1 MEKSEE
7 KKKEQLNRNYKFICV
22 VITVLSYSH
31 LIYLLFIQN
40 TINKI
45 PFSYIFGCFL
55 GSSVLP
61 LIFWV
66 IYFIINSVQK
76 VEIRELA
83 QYKMNKISSSEYGQD
98 FTSKLKSLNELH
110 SLGAIS
116 LEEFELKK
124 QNLLLRTE
132 FLISKTEELLNYSND
147 SITYQTQIQKLK
159 DAVEDG
165 LISEEEYLLKVKK
178 INEIELVI
186 KQRIEHIK
194 KEIEQK

>member
-31 LIYLLFIQN
+31 LIYLLFIQY

-45 PFSYIFGCFL
+45 PFSVIFGYFL

-66 IYFIINSVQK
+66 IYFIIDSVQK

-98 FTSKLKSLNELH
+98 FTSKLKTLNELH
-110 SLGAIS
+110 NLGAIS

-124 QNLLLRTE
+124 QNLILRTE

-194 KEIEQK
+194 KEME